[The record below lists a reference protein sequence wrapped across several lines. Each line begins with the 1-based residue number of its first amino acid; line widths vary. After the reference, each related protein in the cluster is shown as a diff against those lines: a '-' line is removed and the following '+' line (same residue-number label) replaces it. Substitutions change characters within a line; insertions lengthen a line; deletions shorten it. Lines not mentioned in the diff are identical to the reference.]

1 MLWPDIPFNTWH
13 SDVQGLGSSKKALS
27 WGKMLSLNNQEGDS
41 WDISFDK
48 ASYSWWIRSA
58 FEKGT
63 LLHTLLWTR
72 SSWHRKRGVC
82 TNNPLIWY
90 GGGRLWHL
98 CFKGYQWQRS
108 KARLCKKLG
117 TQPTSSSSIAS
128 LEASL
133 SVLLWVW
140 TYIRSSQLNQWGNT
154 NGHFIFIQ
162 LTRGSQW
169 RASWDGMPEKPLE
182 AELSQRKLILLPAMW
197 LLNTGWLPSVER

>member
-1 MLWPDIPFNTWH
+1 
-13 SDVQGLGSSKKALS
+13 
-27 WGKMLSLNNQEGDS
+27 MLSLNNQEGDS
-41 WDISFDK
+41 WDILFYK
-48 ASYSWWIRSA
+48 AFHSWWIRSA

-63 LLHTLLWTR
+63 LIHTLLWTR
-72 SSWHRKRGVC
+72 SSWHQRRGIC
-82 TNNPLIWY
+82 TNNPLIWD
-90 GGGRLWHL
+90 GGGKLWLL
-98 CFKGYQWQRS
+98 CFKGYQWHKS
-108 KARLCKKLG
+108 KAMLCKKLG

-169 RASWDGMPEKPLE
+169 GASWDGMPEKPLE
-182 AELSQRKLILLPAMW
+182 AELPQRKLILLPAMW
-197 LLNTGWLPSVER
+197 LLMAGWLPSEERWEL